1 MITVTIE
8 LVATVKNPFPSKK
21 RKEKVTLD
29 KPITIVELLS
39 HIGFSHNDIE
49 HLVQIVNGVRVRNDY
64 LIADGDHIFVTMPIG
79 GG

>member
-8 LVATVKNPFPSKK
+8 LVATLKNPFPSKK
-21 RKEKVTLD
+21 RKEEVTLE
-29 KPITIVELLS
+29 KSITITELMT

-49 HLVQIVNGVRVRNDY
+49 HLVLIVNGVRVKNDY
-64 LIADGDHIFVTMPIG
+64 LVTNGDHIFVTMPIG